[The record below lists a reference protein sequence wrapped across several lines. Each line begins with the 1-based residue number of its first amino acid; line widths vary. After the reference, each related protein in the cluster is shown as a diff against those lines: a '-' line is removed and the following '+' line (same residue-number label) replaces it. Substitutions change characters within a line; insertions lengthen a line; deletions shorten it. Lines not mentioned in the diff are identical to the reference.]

1 MFIFCQFLCFSGVT
15 VMAEGSQETH
25 LVAKYDYLAEN
36 AVELTMKKGDRLL
49 LVDDTKD
56 WWKVKALDSG
66 REGFV
71 PSNFVK
77 IFKPKQSLFTKI
89 LKKDAKKKNSDSKL
103 SSCPSPSMNNGD
115 PLLRSRFNNGNML
128 NSTETFTLGQCMPA
142 SAKFQYT
149 AQRSDEISLS
159 RGERI
164 MVIEKSNDGWWRG
177 RNDAGGVGWFPS
189 NYVEEVNSSSGP
201 GHQDTGNLLYYTPAD
216 AKSHSSPSHSSSD
229 IVLALCTFEG
239 KNSRELSCEKGE
251 RLEVIVSDC
260 DSEWLSVRNSRG
272 ETGIVPANYVTP
284 LSSSGEEGSDRGT
297 NRSDTDRGTSTSSSN
312 PQSHS
317 MSSTSNTSI
326 AALALA
332 GRKQFQVAG
341 PLADKEWYYGKISRS
356 QCEDILAKFAQ
367 DGDFLIRDSEST
379 VSVLQG
385 LSYSFVWIYVNIL
398 FVLYFNL
405 QKFLLLEDNFILV
418 NLMRL
423 GA

>member
-1 MFIFCQFLCFSGVT
+1 
-15 VMAEGSQETH
+15 
-25 LVAKYDYLAEN
+25 
-36 AVELTMKKGDRLL
+36 
-49 LVDDTKD
+49 
-56 WWKVKALDSG
+56 
-66 REGFV
+66 
-71 PSNFVK
+71 
-77 IFKPKQSLFTKI
+77 
-89 LKKDAKKKNSDSKL
+89 
-103 SSCPSPSMNNGD
+103 
-115 PLLRSRFNNGNML
+115 
-128 NSTETFTLGQCMPA
+128 
-142 SAKFQYT
+142 
-149 AQRSDEISLS
+149 
-159 RGERI
+159 

-379 VSVLQG
+379 AGHFTVSLKAPGRNKHFRVKNTSGTLEIGQ
-385 LSYSFVWIYVNIL
+385 
-398 FVLYFNL
+398 
-405 QKFLLLEDNFILV
+405 QKFTNLDDLIEHYKKHPIFKQEAEKLYLITPFVCPSSQDN
-418 NLMRL
+418 
-423 GA
+423 